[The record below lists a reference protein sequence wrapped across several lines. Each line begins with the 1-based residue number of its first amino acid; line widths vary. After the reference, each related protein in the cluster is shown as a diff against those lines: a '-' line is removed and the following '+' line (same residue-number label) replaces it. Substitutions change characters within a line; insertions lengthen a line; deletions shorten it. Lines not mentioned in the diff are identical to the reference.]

1 MKAKDYLKLI
11 ATHSCIYYTAATF
24 FILFVYFVLNS
35 DLSDG
40 VQPLALICILP
51 FAIAFASANAIYRHT
66 ALKKWMRFLLH
77 MLLTVGG
84 AFVCL
89 YLPNKDPQQDA
100 SAAMMLLLI
109 FAVLYLIVMG
119 AVLFVG
125 YRIHRVTRDEG
136 KYTSVYKK

>member
-1 MKAKDYLKLI
+1 MKAKDFLKLI
-11 ATHSCIYYTAATF
+11 ATHSCIDYTAATF
-24 FILFVYFVLNS
+24 FILFIYFLLNS

-51 FAIAFASANAIYRHT
+51 FAISFSCANAIYRHT
-66 ALKKWMRFLLH
+66 ALKKWERFLLH

-89 YLPNKDPQQDA
+89 YLPNKDPQQEA
-100 SAAMMLLLI
+100 SAALLLLLI

-119 AVLFVG
+119 AVLFVS
-125 YRIHRVTRDEG
+125 YRIHLVTRDEG
-136 KYTSVYKK
+136 KYTNVYKK

>member
-1 MKAKDYLKLI
+1 MNTKEHCKRI
-11 ATHSCIYYTAATF
+11 ATHSCIYYTVATF
-24 FILFVYFVLNS
+24 FILFVYFILNK

-40 VQPLALICILP
+40 LQPLALICIFP
-51 FAIAFASANAIYRHT
+51 FAVSFASANAIYRHT

-84 AFVCL
+84 AFTCL
-89 YLPNKDPQQDA
+89 YLPNKDPQQET
-100 SAAMMLLLI
+100 SAALLLLFV

-119 AVLFVG
+119 AVLFVS

-136 KYTSVYKK
+136 KYTNVYKK